1 MDWLQRRYIPNAIT
15 IARLLLVLPIAFAI
29 LGEQY
34 LLALVLF
41 TVSGASDGLDGF
53 LARRFD
59 WESTFGRLIDPLADK
74 LMMITTTLTLGMLG
88 HFPLM
93 LMVLIIVKD
102 VAILGGVFSYTSL
115 AGFPS
120 IQPNRLGK
128 VTTAC
133 QIVLLVSVLLG
144 LCFPALLAEIC
155 YDVWFWLVA
164 VMTVLDGILYLW
176 VWTARLARDPRWK
189 ESFQEPR

>member
-1 MDWLQRRYIPNAIT
+1 MMGWLQRRYIPNAIT
-15 IARLLLVLPIAFAI
+15 IVRLLLVLPIAFAI
-29 LGEQY
+29 VSELY
-34 LLALVLF
+34 LVALVLF

-53 LARRFD
+53 LARRYD

-74 LMMITTTLTLGMLG
+74 LLMITTALTLGTMG

-93 LMVLIIVKD
+93 LMLLIIVKD
-102 VAILGGVFSYTSL
+102 VAIIGGVFSYTSL

-120 IQPNRLGK
+120 IQPNWLGK

-144 LCFPALLAEIC
+144 LCFPALLPEIF

-164 VMTVLDGILYLW
+164 GLTLLDGVLYLW
-176 VWTARLARDPRWK
+176 VWTGRLARDPRWK
-189 ESFQEPR
+189 ESF

>member
-1 MDWLQRRYIPNAIT
+1 MMGWLQRRYIPNAIT
-15 IARLLLVLPIAFAI
+15 IVRLLLVLPIAFAI
-29 LGEQY
+29 VSELY
-34 LLALVLF
+34 LVALVLF
-41 TVSGASDGLDGF
+41 TVSGVSDGLDGF

-74 LMMITTTLTLGMLG
+74 LLMITTALTLGTMG

-93 LMVLIIVKD
+93 LMLLIIVKD
-102 VAILGGVFSYTSL
+102 LAIIGGVFSYTSL
-115 AGFPS
+115 AGFPN

-144 LCFPALLAEIC
+144 LCFPALLSEIF

-164 VMTVLDGILYLW
+164 CLTLLDGVLYLW
-176 VWTARLARDPRWK
+176 VWTGRLARDPRWK
-189 ESFQEPR
+189 ESF